1 MIRKYKSKN
10 IKTRLQYQ
18 LFFISLIVTFHLL
31 KELIIKNVALLRKFI
46 SVEGKILHRRFTG
59 LTAKS
64 SVT

>member
-10 IKTRLQYQ
+10 QKTRLQYQ
-18 LFFISLIVTFHLL
+18 LFFISLIVTFRLL
-31 KELIIKNVALLRKFI
+31 KELLIIKCSFVAFI